1 MNTRIALVLLSAL
14 GATAALPSVATATLA
29 VERHSDRPAWD
40 ASRILRQLQDNGV
53 EATSVEEWN
62 GLVRAYVDVDGRQVM
77 QYFDPD
83 TLAPVDI

>member
-1 MNTRIALVLLSAL
+1 MNTKIALVLLSAL
-14 GATAALPSVATATLA
+14 GATAALPSIATAALA
-29 VERHSDRPAWD
+29 VERHGDSSDWD
-40 ASRILRQLQDNGV
+40 ADRVLRQLQAAGIA
-53 EATSVEEWN
+53 ATSVEEWN